1 MTGKQY
7 NAEESAETAGLEL
20 LPNHINGKH
29 VQIYRWLDGSGWSI
43 DCGAIHIES
52 STVEDAIIRFLKRTE
67 HLEAVREHRG
77 YGLIGKLGAVIN
89 KAEELHSY
97 FY

>member
-1 MTGKQY
+1 MTGKWHSV
-7 NAEESAETAGLEL
+7 EEFVKVANLES
-20 LPNHINGKH
+20 LPNHINSKH

-52 STVEDAIIRFLKRTE
+52 STIEGAIVKFLKCTE
-67 HLEAVREHRG
+67 HLEEVREHRG
-77 YGLIGKLGAVIN
+77 YGLVGKLDATVD
-89 KAEELHSY
+89 KAEDLHSY

>member
-1 MTGKQY
+1 MGKAV
-7 NAEESAETAGLEL
+7 NLES

-29 VQIYRWLDGSGWSI
+29 VQIYRWLDGLGWSI

-52 STVEDAIIRFLKRTE
+52 SAVEDAITKFLKCTE
-67 HLEAVREHRG
+67 HLEIMREHRG
-77 YGLIGKLGAVIN
+77 YGLVGKINAVVD
-89 KAEELHSY
+89 KMEEFHSY